1 MSIISTNE
9 EEQAYVGGQAVIEGV
24 MMRSP
29 RALAVAVRKGNGSII
44 VREDVWVSL
53 FERIKFLRWPFL
65 RGSVVLIESLYNGI
79 QALNFSAQHAEIE
92 SDSTN
97 EALQK
102 TADTEEQHVSGSI
115 YSESDVEEAEPAQSP
130 LSTAFTIG
138 VSLLMAFG
146 LFKGLPHFLTVLVD
160 KLAGSGVNLSVDQFG
175 FHALDGVFKLSI
187 FVAYVSGISM
197 IPEIRRVFQY
207 HGAEH
212 KSINAYEQGLEL
224 TLENARK
231 QTTFHARCGTSFVL
245 FVLVLSIFVFA
256 AVFPFVPRI
265 AENEYL
271 NHVAMLAFKV
281 PLMLPLAGL
290 AYEINRYAA
299 RHPEQFWVQAL
310 VVPGALMQKITTKEP
325 DDEQLEIALSAMRAA
340 IHAEDRYAAASEQ
353 EARQLARSDQRTQ
366 VRVFRDFSEVPA
378 LASEA
383 TR

>member
-1 MSIISTNE
+1 MSIISTND

-53 FERIKFLRWPFL
+53 FERLKFLRWPFL

-79 QALNFSAQHAEIE
+79 QALNFSAQHADIE
-92 SDSTN
+92 SDSTKSSKQ
-97 EALQK
+97 E
-102 TADTEEQHVSGSI
+102 TPPT
-115 YSESDVEEAEPAQSP
+115 ESDIPSPSIVSASDEAEPEQSP
-130 LSTAFTIG
+130 LSTALTIG

-175 FHALDGVFKLSI
+175 FHALDGFFKLSI
-187 FVAYVSGISM
+187 FVAYILGISM

-271 NHVAMLAFKV
+271 NHVAMLAFKI

-340 IHAEDRYAAASEQ
+340 IHAEERYAAASEQ
-353 EARQLARSDQRTQ
+353 EARLLAQSEQRTQ